1 MIPRAEDT
9 SEGCMRLAFQA
20 IQRGDCAERDR
31 LCERAQGLI
40 AAEREASAMER
51 VLAVD
56 FYVTRHGVA
65 VPTTHMAAVAGAI
78 Q

>member
-1 MIPRAEDT
+1 MTDEST
-9 SEGCMRLAFQA
+9 SATCLQSAFQA
-20 IQRGDCAERDR
+20 LLRGDYAERDR
-31 LCERAQGLI
+31 LCERASRLMV
-40 AAEREASAMER
+40 AERNALAMER

-65 VPTTHMAAVAGAI
+65 VPTTTMAKAAGAI